1 MTVNRTKDITNQ
13 VFGSL
18 TAIRVMFVKN
28 RMAHWEFR
36 CKCGKDHVARA
47 NTVAHQAKIKN
58 DPELPSCGCVE
69 LARKTLHGF
78 RKAKDTHPAYKIYRG
93 MMNRCYNENAAIKKW
108 YLDVGVTVCDEW
120 RGNPK
125 AFVEWAISSGW
136 KPGLHLD
143 KDILSNELGISPPIY
158 SPQTCQWVTPK
169 VNVGYATNRNNYG
182 KHPNVK
188 LSHEEVAT
196 LLGKHFLE
204 GIPQTELAEMFGV
217 GASTVNRIV
226 LIAKGAV

>member
-18 TAIRVMFVKN
+18 TATRLMFVKN

-47 NTVAHQAKIKN
+47 NTVAYQAKIKN

-78 RKAKDTHPAYKIYRG
+78 RKAKDTHPAYKAYRG
-93 MMNRCYNENAAIKKW
+93 MMDRCYNENSVTKEW
-108 YLDVGVTVCDEW
+108 YLDKGVTVCDEW

-169 VNVGYATNRNNYG
+169 VNVGYATNRDNYG

-204 GIPQTELAEMFGV
+204 NTPQTELAEMFGV
-217 GASTVNRIV
+217 SPSSVNRLV
-226 LIAKGAV
+226 RIAKGAV